1 MAMTLRL
8 SDDET
13 TALREAAVR
22 EGISMQEVARK
33 AVRQYVENWAA
44 ERDAFLAEFV
54 RDNKVLLDRLGQ

>member
-13 TALREAAVR
+13 AALREAADR

-44 ERDAFLAEFV
+44 ERDSFLADFA